1 MSLYSDMTDA
11 RSPKNIVFM
20 EGDSDSWGYYV
31 DGKDRD
37 WETHNFLFLNYT
49 I

>member
-20 EGDSDSWGYYV
+20 EGDSDSWGIV
-31 DGKDRD
+31 TGK
-37 WETHNFLFLNYT
+37 HLASVAFH
-49 I
+49 